1 MNVNRRTVIGGLTAA
16 TALSAPTILRA
27 QTRELVMVGYGNE
40 SDAPL
45 IAAGEELGRRNPGV
59 TLQV

>member
-1 MNVNRRTVIGGLTAA
+1 MNLKRRTVLGGLAAA
-16 TALSAPTILRA
+16 TALSTPTVLRA

-45 IAAGEELGRRNPGV
+45 IAAGEKLAENNPGV
-59 TLQV
+59 